1 MLSLRSLSCCVLSSV
16 QKFEVLSAG
25 MKAFVELLILL
36 MSLLSL
42 FWNLL
47 LTFLNFTL
55 CTMSRRSASNLSN
68 SLFCGGHFLDLK
80 PKLLLVTTSLLSS
93 SLRSKKNAFHLIRLM
108 TLSTFLIR
116 LLRWFETVFHFP
128 LHLNFMKGLFVCSK
142 RLLLLVD
149 SRCYNNLSTYQL
161 LYSH

>member
-1 MLSLRSLSCCVLSSV
+1 
-16 QKFEVLSAG
+16 

-36 MSLLSL
+36 MTLLSL

-80 PKLLLVTTSLLSS
+80 PKLLCVCVCVYIYKYKKSETTVNRLS
-93 SLRSKKNAFHLIRLM
+93 
-108 TLSTFLIR
+108 
-116 LLRWFETVFHFP
+116 
-128 LHLNFMKGLFVCSK
+128 
-142 RLLLLVD
+142 
-149 SRCYNNLSTYQL
+149 
-161 LYSH
+161 